1 MKDLN
6 VIKDAILRPYRPG
19 DEGEPSILIV
29 RNKDTNGRRVGIFTQ
44 YGNAIAGQPL
54 NHADALHEPKS
65 VTPVPQGYTS
75 GTEVNLSAKRNYY
88 KFGTYRYGEMFIQ
101 HHANMKWFAGDAVI
115 EAGKLKVNPWTKD
128 LTRYRTTLNS
138 GDGSVSANVAELKKN
153 SFCSFTLVFAGTP
166 YHIGLDMAN
175 HPAFITAELN
185 IRLNRIHPQLRG
197 FVSVAEGSGLTAVDF
212 YIAPPEGLDVTIPL
226 TTFPTKNDLSPTFAE
241 LGTGQGV
248 GTYHL
253 NKGLTS
259 ALLIDNTNGVRDTI
273 NTVSA
278 VSSAT
283 KKTVDQH
290 IADAFTVNLN
300 AFTHE
305 VATPTLYTGRVTIP
319 ASAFASYDADQRLN
333 FAVLKLQRQY
343 DEGRVFRLL
352 NIRYKTADG
361 SAIAF
366 EDQFADL
373 LVMPV
378 TGDVDPA
385 GSVYLDELNA
395 GEVDRLI
402 GLYHPTPE
410 AIKFAE
416 SGVLNEETAMY
427 VAVFPTPTPD
437 NRSSI
442 FFRESVN
449 ATYLEIEY
457 ELVEADVIPTVKMDD
472 LGTLD
477 YHYIQTEEHAFRPV
491 SFTTTPVHKWNL
503 EFITEGQTQ
512 RYQGLNHGPV
522 EGSTDIHLAT
532 QGTVGEA
539 VILAGI
545 DYSKVKAPT
554 EGEPLY
560 FYTGEIGAES
570 WLYQNLPYVDVVTT
584 RVVTA
589 LKSKY
594 KVIFPDVAMDG
605 TLEGIE
611 EPLIAKQQ
619 DGSLVISGRF
629 SNPAYSKNV
638 FFHSTNTTWT
648 FNLKGTNIVP
658 TEPLVFDP
666 LTGEFSA
673 RFAVDD
679 LVEPGPGTHVFR
691 VTAVAKYPWLTQ
703 QTTYSQTM
711 NVVVLPAVEGIEDD
725 VTFIGTNLFDKPV
738 DGTENSGY
746 RLVDLDTGEILATG
760 SNVFAL
766 KEDATTRGLVDIN
779 LIYGEV
785 FEEPVEISCEG
796 APTSVEL
803 DIEGEWDLEIEGEVV
818 GSGTMNELKP
828 LALAQDVQII
838 TECQPSTV
846 EVEDKLLTYNDSD
859 MLCVAYQIDDGP
871 VLTEVIDAPTFRLT
885 MGAQS
890 FYDPN
895 APEYPTFYSTTPFL
909 RNVYELGKYVNF
921 ENVDEGYRNI
931 AETSAPCINGEVYI
945 TRKRIWMSPLRAA
958 DWMGVDGQTLKL
970 SLEFNGA
977 THVVETPVNTE
988 QNWDFVTVGYLEEK
1002 RLYQELAT
1010 QLSAIPGLVAEAGE
1024 GHIATHIVGDD
1035 EIPYRWVLMLSY
1047 DQSAGLEIDLNTA
1060 NNIPAPSG
1068 RNTAWVEGHPE
1079 YQSTMCKLG
1088 LVPASEFVNGK
1099 FTITGKPKLGP
1110 NLIPGN
1116 HQIVIGSFAEFGL
1129 ELPPNGIDYMVVNNI
1144 PKLEIHSCS
1153 KEGGGVG

>member
-6 VIKDAILRPYRPG
+6 VIKDAILRPYQPG

-88 KFGTYRYGEMFIQ
+88 KFGTYRYGEMYIQ
-101 HHANMKWFAGDAVI
+101 HHANMNWFAGDAVI

-128 LTRYRTTLNS
+128 LSRFRTTLMS
-138 GDGSVSANVAELKKN
+138 GDGSVSASTAELKKN
-153 SFCSFTLVFAGTP
+153 PFCSFTLVFAGTP

-175 HPAFITAELN
+175 HPAFITADLN

-197 FVSVAEGSGLTAVDF
+197 FVTFQTAGELDTLDF
-212 YIAPPEGLDVTIPL
+212 YIAPPEGLDVIIPL
-226 TTFPTKNDLSPTFAE
+226 TTFPVKDDLSPTFAE
-241 LGTGQGV
+241 LGTGEGV

-491 SFTTTPVHKWNL
+491 SFTTAPVHKWNL

-522 EGSTDIHLAT
+522 DGAEEIHLAT

-545 DYSKVKAPT
+545 DYSKVKAPA

-594 KVIFPDVAMDG
+594 KVVFPDVAMDG

-629 SNPAYSKNV
+629 NNPTYAKNV
-638 FFHSTNTTWT
+638 FFHSTNTSWT

-673 RFAVDD
+673 RFAVND

-691 VTAVAKYPWLTQ
+691 VTAVAKYPWLAQ
-703 QTTYSQTM
+703 QSNYTQTM
-711 NVVVLPAVEGIEDD
+711 DVVVLPAVEGIEDD

-766 KEDATTRGLVDIN
+766 KDDATTRGLVDIN

-785 FEEPVEISCEG
+785 FEEPTEISCDG

-803 DIEGEWDLEIEGEVV
+803 DIEGEWDLEIEGQIV
-818 GSGTMNELKP
+818 GSGTMQDLEPIALTHDVMIINEIIPEPRAYYEVILKNSRI
-828 LALAQDVQII
+828 VSGGI
-838 TECQPSTV
+838 TENNTTMYASV
-846 EVEDKLLTYNDSD
+846 EVDGVLYNADKTLEFSEIPELQGVLGSYYDSD
-859 MLCVAYQIDDGP
+859 GRYTI
-871 VLTEVIDAPTFRLT
+871 F
-885 MGAQS
+885 
-890 FYDPN
+890 N
-895 APEYPTFYSTTPFL
+895 ASSTTHDVVMSVTPEQGTYTDSF
-909 RNVYELGKYVNF
+909 RAGNMNE
-921 ENVDEGYRNI
+921 
-931 AETSAPCINGEVYI
+931 SAHRLPNGDF
-945 TRKRIWMSPLRAA
+945 AF
-958 DWMGVDGQTLKL
+958 TL
-970 SLEFNGA
+970 
-977 THVVETPVNTE
+977 T
-988 QNWDFVTVGYLEEK
+988 
-1002 RLYQELAT
+1002 
-1010 QLSAIPGLVAEAGE
+1010 
-1024 GHIATHIVGDD
+1024 
-1035 EIPYRWVLMLSY
+1035 
-1047 DQSAGLEIDLNTA
+1047 
-1060 NNIPAPSG
+1060 PAP
-1068 RNTAWVEGHPE
+1068 
-1079 YQSTMCKLG
+1079 
-1088 LVPASEFVNGK
+1088 
-1099 FTITGKPKLGP
+1099 
-1110 NLIPGN
+1110 
-1116 HQIVIGSFAEFGL
+1116 
-1129 ELPPNGIDYMVVNNI
+1129 
-1144 PKLEIHSCS
+1144 
-1153 KEGGGVG
+1153 

>member
-1 MKDLN
+1 M
-6 VIKDAILRPYRPG
+6 
-19 DEGEPSILIV
+19 E
-29 RNKDTNGRRVGIFTQ
+29 
-44 YGNAIAGQPL
+44 
-54 NHADALHEPKS
+54 
-65 VTPVPQGYTS
+65 
-75 GTEVNLSAKRNYY
+75 
-88 KFGTYRYGEMFIQ
+88 
-101 HHANMKWFAGDAVI
+101 WFAGDATIV
-115 EAGKLKVNPWTKD
+115 AGKLKINPLTKD
-128 LTRYRTTLNS
+128 LTRLRTTLNT
-138 GDGSVSANVAELKKN
+138 GNGTVSSATSAVSKN

-166 YHIGLDMAN
+166 YHIGLDMAK
-175 HPAFITAELN
+175 HPAHITADLN

-197 FVSVAEGSGLTAVDF
+197 FVAVKEGTGLTALEF
-212 YIAPPEGLDVTIPL
+212 FIAPPEGLDVTIPL
-226 TTFPTKNDLSPTFAE
+226 TTFPTKDDLSPAYGE
-241 LGTGQGV
+241 LGMSPAS
-248 GTYHL
+248 GTFHL
-253 NKGLTS
+253 NKALAS
-259 ALLIDNTNGVRDTI
+259 ALLIDNTNGIRNTI
-273 NTVSA
+273 NTVASVDNAA
-278 VSSAT
+278 V
-283 KKTVDQH
+283 KKNVDQL
-290 IADAFTVNLN
+290 INEAFAVNLN

-319 ASAFASYDADQRLN
+319 ATAFKTWDVDERVN
-333 FAVLKLQRQY
+333 FALLKLRRQY
-343 DEGRVFRLL
+343 EDGRVFRLL
-352 NIRYKTADG
+352 SVRYKNSDG
-361 SAIAF
+361 SDLA
-366 EDQFADL
+366 FADQYADLFL
-373 LVMPV
+373 LRAPNNLDGA
-378 TGDVDPA
+378 TTAFP
-385 GSVYLDELNA
+385 SVYLNDLASADADKLE
-395 GEVDRLI
+395 GYR
-402 GLYHPTPE
+402 YPTAE

-416 SGVLNEETAMY
+416 AGELNEETAMY
-427 VAVFPTPTPD
+427 IGLFSAPTAD
-437 NRSSI
+437 NRNSI
-442 FFRESVN
+442 FFRNTVS

-491 SFTTTPVHKWNL
+491 AFTTTPVHQWNV

-545 DYSKVKAPT
+545 DYSKVKAPGA
-554 EGEPLY
+554 GEPLY
-560 FYTGEIGAES
+560 YYTGEIGAQT
-570 WLYQNLPYVDVVTT
+570 WLYQNLPYIDVVTT
-584 RVVTA
+584 REVTA
-589 LKSKY
+589 VKSKY

-605 TLEGIE
+605 VLEGID
-611 EPLIAKQQ
+611 EPLIAKQS

-629 SNPAYSKNV
+629 SNPTYAKNV
-638 FFHSTNTTWT
+638 FYHSTNTSWT

-673 RFAVDD
+673 RFAVND

-711 NVVVLPAVEGIEDD
+711 DVVVLPAVEGIEDD
-725 VTFIGTNLFDKPV
+725 VTFIGTNLFDKTV
-738 DGTENSGY
+738 NGTESSSY

-760 SNVFAL
+760 ANVFAL
-766 KEDATTRGLVDIN
+766 KQDATTRGLVDVN
-779 LIYGEV
+779 LIYGKIFNDEV
-785 FEEPVEISCEG
+785 PDISCEG
-796 APTSVEL
+796 APTSVAL
-803 DIEGEWDLEIEGEVV
+803 DIDGQWDLLIEGEVV
-818 GSGTMNELKP
+818 GSGTMDELKP

-988 QNWDFVTVGYLEEK
+988 QNWDFVSVGYLEEK

-1024 GHIATHIVGDD
+1024 GHIATHIVGGG
-1035 EIPYRWVLMLSY
+1035 EIPYRWVLMLSF
-1047 DQSAGLEIDLNTA
+1047 DQSSGLEIDLNTA

-1153 KEGGGVG
+1153 KEGRIES